1 MYEFIK
7 GKITELNPAYV
18 IIDNNGVGYYI
29 SISLQTYSELLE
41 KEKEKLF
48 IHHVVREDAE
58 LLFGFISTN
67 ERAVFRQL
75 ISVNGVGVST
85 ARIMLSS
92 LTSEEIKGAILTGN
106 VSVLKSVKGIGL
118 KSAQRIIVDLK
129 DKIGKVDEDQ
139 QIFLEQSNTIKDE
152 ALSALVTLGFPKKL
166 AEKAIEKLLQED
178 KDLTIEEVVKK
189 ALKSL

>member
-7 GKITELNPAYV
+7 GKIAELNPAYV

-41 KEKEKLF
+41 KEEEKLF

-75 ISVNGVGVST
+75 ISVNGVGANT
-85 ARIMLSS
+85 ARMMLSS